1 MRYAAILLIALHCRS
16 APVTLG
22 DNQIEPVYE
31 QILRESSV
39 KKRLADI
46 DFNARN
52 FTIEELFV
60 LSLDRTEQLAI
71 AAERT
76 TIADA
81 TVRRSYGAW
90 LPRLSVTAAQYAPLT
105 PGFVVPGV
113 RFTARQNIMTG
124 LTEYGNVVGARLTR
138 VAEEQNLRAE
148 MSAHLLN
155 VADAVLQLKLNHEL
169 TEQTAEAVR
178 LTQSNLAEI
187 RRRVSIGRNKR
198 GDALKAEARLRQKQ
212 ADLLAAEER
221 EAQLKRYLVFLTGVL
236 GEFSVNADT
245 APFTRDLTGKEE
257 ADISRRADIALGK
270 TMLDLRKN
278 ELLAAHGGHLPN
290 IYLDGSY
297 RPALD
302 ASQTTSYFGGVV
314 AEVPFFQGGLG
325 DCHPPGV
332 FPGQAPRLVLEQ
344 HEVVPVVVG
353 LDEPLGRTGTERAVA
368 HHRGRHDVPAQALGQ
383 RVGAGLA
390 HVEPVGEVPQRPL
403 AALGLVDRRQV
414 LGAAGD
420 LHQERVVARPR
431 HGAEHLDVPGA
442 QHVGDGV
449 VGRVQGGVVLEEGG
463 AVAVGAVVPV
473 RGVVVH
479 VGSVP
484 AGAGA
489 GEARTTSSGEG
500 EPEIPPAF
508 AVVFHDRVDLR

>member
-22 DNQIEPVYE
+22 DNKIEPVYE

-314 AEVPFFQGGLG
+314 AEVPFFQGGQ
-325 DCHPPGV
+325 V
-332 FPGQAPRLVLEQ
+332 VENQNIAASRVRQAELELKRAERKARTELEDAREAYLKAAGERTAYTESADAAEKNYRAQLSDLRLSLATT
-344 HEVVPVVVG
+344 
-353 LDEPLGRTGTERAVA
+353 LDVIQAMEDLQLARASRASAEYREAIARMRYFV
-368 HHRGRHDVPAQALGQ
+368 ALGF
-383 RVGAGLA
+383 LFP
-390 HVEPVGEVPQRPL
+390 EPKR
-403 AALGLVDRRQV
+403 
-414 LGAAGD
+414 
-420 LHQERVVARPR
+420 
-431 HGAEHLDVPGA
+431 
-442 QHVGDGV
+442 
-449 VGRVQGGVVLEEGG
+449 
-463 AVAVGAVVPV
+463 
-473 RGVVVH
+473 
-479 VGSVP
+479 
-484 AGAGA
+484 
-489 GEARTTSSGEG
+489 
-500 EPEIPPAF
+500 
-508 AVVFHDRVDLR
+508 

>member
-1 MRYAAILLIALHCRS
+1 MRYAAILLIAFHCRS

-31 QILRESSV
+31 QILRDSSV

-76 TIADA
+76 TVADA

-124 LTEYGNVVGARLTR
+124 LTEYTNVVGARLTR

-155 VADAVLQLKLNHEL
+155 IADAVLQLKLSHEL
-169 TEQTAEAVR
+169 SQQTSETVR

-187 RRRVSIGRNKR
+187 RRRVGIGRNKR

-221 EAQLKRYLVFLTGVL
+221 EAQLKRYLIFLTGVL

-270 TMLDLRKN
+270 TMLDIRKN
-278 ELLAAHGGHLPN
+278 ELAAAHGGHLPN

-314 AEVPFFQGGLG
+314 AEVPFFQGGQVVENQNIAASRLR
-325 DCHPPGV
+325 
-332 FPGQAPRLVLEQ
+332 QAELELKRAERKARTELEDAREAYLKAAGERVAYSESADAAERNYRAQLSDLRLSLATT
-344 HEVVPVVVG
+344 
-353 LDEPLGRTGTERAVA
+353 LDVI
-368 HHRGRHDVPAQALGQ
+368 QALEDLQ
-383 RVGAGLA
+383 VARASRASAEYREAIARMRYFV
-390 HVEPVGEVPQRPL
+390 
-403 AALGLVDRRQV
+403 ALGL
-414 LGAAGD
+414 LF
-420 LHQERVVARPR
+420 P
-431 HGAEHLDVPGA
+431 
-442 QHVGDGV
+442 
-449 VGRVQGGVVLEEGG
+449 
-463 AVAVGAVVPV
+463 
-473 RGVVVH
+473 
-479 VGSVP
+479 
-484 AGAGA
+484 
-489 GEARTTSSGEG
+489 
-500 EPEIPPAF
+500 EPK
-508 AVVFHDRVDLR
+508 H